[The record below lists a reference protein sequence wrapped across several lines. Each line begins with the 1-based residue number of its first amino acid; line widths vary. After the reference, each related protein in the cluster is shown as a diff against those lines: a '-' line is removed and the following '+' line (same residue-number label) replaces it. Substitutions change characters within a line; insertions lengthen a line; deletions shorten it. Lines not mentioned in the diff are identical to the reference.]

1 MAMHAI
7 HSMYKS
13 AAEMVIPT
21 RKQSA
26 FRDKGVLTPDEFVQ
40 AGDEVIRSVQ
50 LCSTFQKLF
59 CLDSSL
65 LSF

>member
-40 AGDEVIRSVQ
+40 AGDEVIRPVQ
-50 LCSTFQKLF
+50 LCSAF
-59 CLDSSL
+59 
-65 LSF
+65 